1 MPGSLSTR
9 RQLRLTACV
18 ALFAWMFALLSGAVN
33 ACLIQPNPQSE
44 PGSISSQV
52 DPVAGKAAGTVAQQV
67 QHGHPQG
74 DDEPDGFGNH
84 SSKAGCLK
92 FCADESSA
100 VTKNKSAQADLP
112 GLIAVASLQWPPA
125 VPGLVAAP
133 WLAAER
139 PASGGTPLF
148 IRLLRLTI

>member
-1 MPGSLSTR
+1 MTVPPFTR
-9 RQLRLTACV
+9 RQLRRTACV
-18 ALFAWMFALLSGAVN
+18 ALFAWMFALLPGAVN
-33 ACLIQPNPQSE
+33 ACLLQQNPQSA

-52 DPVAGKAAGTVAQQV
+52 DPMAGKAAEPAAQQV

-74 DDEPDGFGNH
+74 ADEPDGFGNH
-84 SSKAGCLK
+84 SAKAGCLK

-100 VTKNKSAQADLP
+100 VIKNKSAQADLS

-133 WLAAER
+133 WLPAEQ
-139 PASGGTPLF
+139 PASGGPPLF